1 MLQGTPG
8 FSGAD
13 LANLVNVAAL
23 KAARD
28 KSTGVTQAAIEYAKD
43 RIMMGAE
50 RKSAFI
56 TEESR
61 RLTAYHEGGHALV
74 AMLTKG
80 ASPVHKATIMP
91 RGNALGMVMQ
101 VRPPP
106 HLHDRPCFS
115 GCGCASGRSGTI
127 GMCFVERRFA
137 CACVCWLLKVC

>member
-1 MLQGTPG
+1 L
-8 FSGAD
+8 S
-13 LANLVNVAAL
+13 NLVNIAAL

-28 KSTGVTQAAIEYAKD
+28 KAAAVDNAALDYAKD

-50 RKSAFI
+50 RRSAFI

-74 AMLTKG
+74 AMLTSG

-101 VRPPP
+101 V
-106 HLHDRPCFS
+106 
-115 GCGCASGRSGTI
+115 CGLLRLLSSSSSAEVLGI
-127 GMCFVERRFA
+127 GGD
-137 CACVCWLLKVC
+137 L